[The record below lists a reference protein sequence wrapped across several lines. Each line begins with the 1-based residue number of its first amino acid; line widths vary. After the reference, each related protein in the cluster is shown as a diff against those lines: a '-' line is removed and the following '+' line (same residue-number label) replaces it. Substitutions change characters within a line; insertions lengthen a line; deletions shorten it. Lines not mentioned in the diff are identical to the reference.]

1 MKKGDKFHDQRRDF
15 MTTRRSTFRMGWVRP
30 LSINGPGNL
39 ELWARELLF
48 PGSCFQLNVCTRKFP
63 DREILISGSGNQ
75 EFWLRLLRCQ
85 KWEAGRYQ
93 FVPASFRNTLPCK
106 RNGTKFICTRE
117 SVLYQYKTF
126 RYPTRNYFCIGYVIL
141 S

>member
-1 MKKGDKFHDQRRDF
+1 
-15 MTTRRSTFRMGWVRP
+15 MTIFLIFRL

-93 FVPASFRNTLPCK
+93 FVPASFRNTPPCK